1 MLAHAKLLAARRG
14 ITEES
19 QLEPLFEMT
28 HNPADEDALV
38 RLRQIYET
46 AGWVLVESTVA
57 DIPADLRWLY
67 ESGAVTLEQL
77 AQLHEQL
84 GVTSA
89 IDLTAAARE
98 GRIAALVSAEVE
110 AAVESAI
117 PAVRSKIPRVPLGR
131 AVAVSDPLLARLRE
145 SPFVHWAEP
154 AGSLRRGTD
163 LVGDIE
169 IVVSSDR
176 PADVIETMAEALQV
190 TRWLHRSERRAYVLV
205 DRLQVGVRVADPANA
220 GAVLLQLTGSPA
232 HLDALRM
239 HAETR
244 GWRLS
249 NGELRAPDGTAR
261 LTAVEDEIYETLGLP
276 VIPAEIRRSG
286 EEVAVAA
293 AGNLPAFV
301 SRTDIRGDLH
311 MHTTW
316 SDGRDSVEAM
326 VVACRALGY
335 EYMAITDHSPHSAAA
350 RNLSAEGVDQQAEEI
365 ARLRERYPDIAILH
379 GCEVD
384 ILADGSLD
392 FPDRVLEKF
401 DIVLASLHERQGHN
415 AERLLERYRSAMRH
429 PLVTLITH
437 PTNRLVP
444 GRPGYDL
451 DYARLF
457 EIAVETGTLVEIDG
471 SPAHL
476 DLDGDLARQAIAAGA
491 SVCID
496 SDCHRDELL
505 DRQMRLG
512 IVMARRGWVEP
523 KHVLNTRPLDEV
535 RRAIAA
541 KRGA

>member
-1 MLAHAKLLAARRG
+1 MLARAKLLAARRG
-14 ITEES
+14 ITDES
-19 QLEPLFEMT
+19 QLEPLFDMS
-28 HNPADEDALV
+28 HNPADEEALV

-46 AGWVLVESTVA
+46 AGWVIVESTVA

-77 AQLHEQL
+77 ALLHEQL

-89 IDLTAAARE
+89 TDLTAAARE
-98 GRIAALVSAEVE
+98 GRIAALLSPELE
-110 AAVESAI
+110 AAITSAI

-131 AVAVSDPLLARLRE
+131 AVAASDPLLARLRE
-145 SPFVHWAEP
+145 APFVHWAEP

-176 PADVIETMAEALQV
+176 PADVIETMIGPLEI

-205 DRLQVGVRVADPANA
+205 DRLQIGVRVADPAHA
-220 GAVLLQLTGSPA
+220 GAVLLHVTGSTA
-232 HLDALRM
+232 HLDALR
-239 HAETR
+239 
-244 GWRLS
+244 
-249 NGELRAPDGTAR
+249 LRADSLGWTLGGTGLRTPDGTLRAAPR
-261 LTAVEDEIYETLGLP
+261 EDDIYDTLGLP

-293 AGNLPAFV
+293 AGNLPTFV
-301 SRTDIRGDLH
+301 TRADIRGDLH

-335 EYMAITDHSPHSAAA
+335 EYLAITDHSPHSAAA
-350 RNLSAEGVDQQAEEI
+350 RNLSAEDAGRQAEEI
-365 ARLRERYPDIAILH
+365 AGLRERYPDIAILH

-401 DIVLASLHERQGHN
+401 DIVLASLHEREGHGP
-415 AERLLERYRSAMRH
+415 ERLLERYHSAMRH

-444 GRPGYDL
+444 SRPGYDL

-457 EIAVETGTLVEIDG
+457 EFAVETGTLVEIDG
-471 SPAHL
+471 APAHL
-476 DLDGDLARQAIAAGA
+476 DLNGDLARQAIAAGA
-491 SVCID
+491 RVCID

-505 DRQMRLG
+505 ERQMRLG
-512 IVMARRGWVEP
+512 ITMARRGWVEP

-541 KRGA
+541 KRAS